1 MKDLLIKKKII
12 INLTEDWFFVSHFLG
27 RALDAKKAGYDVYIS
42 CKEKKSRKYI
52 EGKGI
57 KFFSLPL
64 DRRGINPIYEF
75 YILLKYFYVFNK
87 VKPDIVHNV
96 GPKPIIYG
104 SIIAKL
110 LKIKSVINA
119 PIGMG
124 FVFTS
129 SSIKAKLLKRVL
141 LFLFGITLNQHHG
154 KNKKNRVIF
163 ENSDD
168 MNYFIKAKIVRFN
181 EAILIRGAGIEIDE
195 KLIKKQKENEI
206 IKVALV
212 ARMLKDKGIYEF
224 VEAAKILKS
233 KKIKCRFLLIGDID
247 KKNPTSLKK
256 SILEEWNDQKIIE
269 WLGWVENVKDILLE
283 TDILCL
289 PSYREGLP
297 KSLLEGAAIGL
308 PLVTCNTVG
317 CREVVLDGIN
327 GYLVP
332 IKESKKLALAILK
345 LIENRELRVSMGKES
360 LRIAKSKFSSEII
373 NYQTISIY
381 DEL

>member
-1 MKDLLIKKKII
+1 MIKKKII
-12 INLTEDWFFVSHFLG
+12 INLTEDWFFVSHFLS
-27 RALDAKKAGYDVYIS
+27 RALEAKKAGYEVYIS
-42 CKEKKSRKYI
+42 CNEENSRKYI
-52 EGKGI
+52 EDNGI
-57 KFFSLPL
+57 GFFHLPL

-75 YILLKYFYVFNK
+75 YVLINYLYIFNK

-104 SIIAKL
+104 SIVAKL

-129 SSIKAKLLKRVL
+129 SSMKAKFLKTILIL
-141 LFLFGITLNQHHG
+141 LFKFTLNKHHG
-154 KNKKNRVIF
+154 RNQRNRVIF

-168 MNYFIKAKIVRFN
+168 MHFFINSKIVKIN
-181 EAILIRGAGIEIDE
+181 EAILIRGAGVEIDE
-195 KLIKKQKENEI
+195 QLIKEKRENEI
-206 IKVALV
+206 PTISLV

-224 VEAAKILKS
+224 VEAAKTLHE
-233 KKIKCRFLLIGDID
+233 KKIKCRFLLVGDID
-247 KKNPTSLKK
+247 KKNPTSLKQ
-256 SILEEWNDQKIIE
+256 STLEEWHDKKTIE
-269 WLGWVENVKDILLE
+269 WLGWVKDVKAVLLE

-308 PLVTCNTVG
+308 PLVTTNTVG
-317 CREVVLDGIN
+317 CREVVLEGVN

-332 IKESKKLALAILK
+332 IKESKKLSLAIQK
-345 LIENRELRVSMGKES
+345 LIEDKELRVKMGKES
-360 LRIAKSKFSSEII
+360 LRIAKSEFSSEII
-373 NYQTISIY
+373 NAQTLAIY

>member
-1 MKDLLIKKKII
+1 MQDLLIKKKII

-195 KLIKKQKENEI
+195 KTERK
-206 IKVALV
+206 
-212 ARMLKDKGIYEF
+212 
-224 VEAAKILKS
+224 
-233 KKIKCRFLLIGDID
+233 
-247 KKNPTSLKK
+247 
-256 SILEEWNDQKIIE
+256 
-269 WLGWVENVKDILLE
+269 
-283 TDILCL
+283 
-289 PSYREGLP
+289 
-297 KSLLEGAAIGL
+297 
-308 PLVTCNTVG
+308 
-317 CREVVLDGIN
+317 
-327 GYLVP
+327 
-332 IKESKKLALAILK
+332 
-345 LIENRELRVSMGKES
+345 
-360 LRIAKSKFSSEII
+360 
-373 NYQTISIY
+373 
-381 DEL
+381 

>member
-1 MKDLLIKKKII
+1 MIKKKII

-27 RALDAKKAGYDVYIS
+27 RALEAKKAGYDVYIS
-42 CKEKKSRKYI
+42 CNEEYSRKYI
-52 EGKGI
+52 EENGI
-57 KFFSLPL
+57 KFFPVPL

-75 YILLKYFYVFNK
+75 YLLLKYLYIFNK
-87 VKPDIVHNV
+87 LKPDIVHNV

-129 SSIKAKLLKRVL
+129 SSIKAKFLKNILLVL
-141 LFLFGITLNQHHG
+141 FKFTMNKHHG
-154 KNKKNRVIF
+154 RNKRNRVIF

-168 MNYFIKAKIVRFN
+168 MNFFINAKIVN
-181 EAILIRGAGIEIDE
+181 INDSILIRGAGVEIDNQ
-195 KLIKKQKENEI
+195 LIKKKKENKI
-206 IKVALV
+206 PTITLV

-224 VEAAKILKS
+224 VEAAKILHYKN
-233 KKIKCRFLLIGDID
+233 IKGRFLLIGDID

-256 SILEEWNDQKIIE
+256 STLEEWNDKKIIE
-269 WLGWVENVKDILLE
+269 WLGWVNDVNKILLE

-308 PLVTCNTVG
+308 PLVTTNTVG
-317 CREVVLDGIN
+317 CREVVLDGVN

-332 IKESKKLALAILK
+332 IKESKKLSLAIQK
-345 LIENRELRVSMGKES
+345 LIEDKELRLRMGKES
-360 LRIAKSKFSSEII
+360 LRIAKSEFSSEII
-373 NYQTISIY
+373 NSQTLSIY

>member
-1 MKDLLIKKKII
+1 M
-12 INLTEDWFFVSHFLG
+12 
-27 RALDAKKAGYDVYIS
+27 
-42 CKEKKSRKYI
+42 
-52 EGKGI
+52 
-57 KFFSLPL
+57 
-64 DRRGINPIYEF
+64 
-75 YILLKYFYVFNK
+75 
-87 VKPDIVHNV
+87 
-96 GPKPIIYG
+96 
-104 SIIAKL
+104 
-110 LKIKSVINA
+110 
-119 PIGMG
+119 
-124 FVFTS
+124 
-129 SSIKAKLLKRVL
+129 
-141 LFLFGITLNQHHG
+141 
-154 KNKKNRVIF
+154 
-163 ENSDD
+163 
-168 MNYFIKAKIVRFN
+168 
-181 EAILIRGAGIEIDE
+181 
-195 KLIKKQKENEI
+195 KKQKENEI

-256 SILEEWNDQKIIE
+256 SILKEWNDQKIIE

-345 LIENRELRVSMGKES
+345 LIENRELRVSMGNES

>member
-1 MKDLLIKKKII
+1 M
-12 INLTEDWFFVSHFLG
+12 
-27 RALDAKKAGYDVYIS
+27 
-42 CKEKKSRKYI
+42 
-52 EGKGI
+52 
-57 KFFSLPL
+57 
-64 DRRGINPIYEF
+64 
-75 YILLKYFYVFNK
+75 LLKYLYIFNK
-87 VKPDIVHNV
+87 IKPDIIHNV

-129 SSIKAKLLKRVL
+129 SSLKAKLLKNIL
-141 LFLFGITLNQHHG
+141 LFLFKFTLNKHHG
-154 KNKKNRVIF
+154 INQKNRVIF

-168 MNYFIKAKIVRFN
+168 MNFFINAKIVNIN
-181 EAILIRGAGIEIDE
+181 ESILIRGAGVEIDE
-195 KLIKKQKENEI
+195 KLIKKKKENKI
-206 IKVALV
+206 PTISLV

-224 VEAAKILKS
+224 VEAAKILHH
-233 KKIKCRFLLIGDID
+233 KKIKARFLLIGDID
-247 KKNPTSLKK
+247 KKNPTSLKQSK
-256 SILEEWNDQKIIE
+256 LEEWNDKKIIE
-269 WLGWVENVKDILLE
+269 WLGWVNDVKRILLQ

-308 PLVTCNTVG
+308 PLVTTNTVG
-317 CREVVLDGIN
+317 CKEVVLEGVN

-332 IKESKKLALAILK
+332 IKESKKLSLAIQK
-345 LIENRELRVSMGKES
+345 LIEDKDLRLKMGKES
-360 LRIAKSKFSSEII
+360 LRIAKSEFSSEII
-373 NYQTISIY
+373 NSQTLSIY

>member
-1 MKDLLIKKKII
+1 MNKKKII

-27 RALDAKKAGYDVYIS
+27 RALEAKKAGYEVYIS
-42 CKEKKSRKYI
+42 CNEEHSRKYI
-52 EGKGI
+52 EENGI
-57 KFFSLPL
+57 KFFPLPL

-75 YILLKYFYVFNK
+75 YVLLKYLYIFNK

-104 SIIAKL
+104 SIVSKL
-110 LKIKSVINA
+110 VKIKSVINA

-129 SSIKAKLLKRVL
+129 SSIKAKLLKKIL
-141 LFLFGITLNQHHG
+141 LFLFRFTLNKHHG
-154 KNKKNRVIF
+154 KHKKNRVIF

-168 MNYFIKAKIVRFN
+168 MNFFINSKIVKFS
-181 EAILIRGAGIEIDE
+181 EAILIRGAGVEIDDQ
-195 KLIKKQKENEI
+195 LIKKKKANEI
-206 IKVALV
+206 PTISLV

-224 VEAAKILKS
+224 VEAAKILHD
-233 KKIKCRFLLIGDID
+233 KKIKSRFLLIGDID
-247 KKNPTSLKK
+247 TKNPTSLKQ
-256 SILEEWNDQKIIE
+256 STLEEWNDKKIIE
-269 WLGWVENVKDILLE
+269 WLGWVKDVKSILLE

-308 PLVTCNTVG
+308 PLVTTDTVG
-317 CREVVLDGIN
+317 CREVVLEGIN

-332 IKESKKLALAILK
+332 IKEPKELSLAIQK
-345 LIENRELRVSMGKES
+345 LIEDKELRLRMGKES
-360 LRIAKSKFSSEII
+360 LRIAKSEFSSEII
-373 NYQTISIY
+373 NSQTLSIY
-381 DEL
+381 NEL

>member
-1 MKDLLIKKKII
+1 MIKKKII

-27 RALDAKKAGYDVYIS
+27 RALEAKKAGYDVYIS
-42 CKEKKSRKYI
+42 CNEEHSRKYI
-52 EGKGI
+52 EENGI

-75 YILLKYFYVFNK
+75 YLLLKYLYIFNK
-87 VKPDIVHNV
+87 IKPDIIHNV

-129 SSIKAKLLKRVL
+129 SSLKAKLLKNILLL
-141 LFLFGITLNQHHG
+141 LFKFTLNKHHG
-154 KNKKNRVIF
+154 SNQNNRVIF

-168 MNYFIKAKIVRFN
+168 MNFFINAKIVNIN
-181 EAILIRGAGIEIDE
+181 ESILIRGAGVEIDE
-195 KLIKKQKENEI
+195 KLIKKKKENKI
-206 IKVALV
+206 PTISLV

-224 VEAAKILKS
+224 VEAAKILHY
-233 KKIKCRFLLIGDID
+233 KKIKARFLLIGDID
-247 KKNPTSLKK
+247 KKNPTSLKQSK
-256 SILEEWNDQKIIE
+256 LEEWNDKKIIE
-269 WLGWVENVKDILLE
+269 WLGWVNDVNRILLE

-297 KSLLEGAAIGL
+297 KCLLEGAAIGL
-308 PLVTCNTVG
+308 PLVTTNTVG
-317 CREVVLDGIN
+317 CKEVVLEGVN

-332 IKESKKLALAILK
+332 IKESKKLSLAIQK
-345 LIENRELRVSMGKES
+345 LIEDKELRIKMGKES
-360 LRIAKSKFSSEII
+360 LRIAKSEFSSEII
-373 NYQTISIY
+373 NSQTLSIY

>member
-1 MKDLLIKKKII
+1 MIKKKII

-27 RALDAKKAGYDVYIS
+27 RAIEAKKAGYDVYIS
-42 CKEKKSRKYI
+42 CNETKNRKFI

-75 YILLKYFYVFNK
+75 YILLKYYYIFNK
-87 VKPDIVHNV
+87 VKPDIIHNV

-104 SIIAKL
+104 SIAAKL
-110 LKIKSVINA
+110 AKIRSVINA

-129 SSIKAKLLKRVL
+129 STIKAFFLKKVLLLLLK
-141 LFLFGITLNQHHG
+141 ITLNQHHG
-154 KNKKNRVIF
+154 MNKKNRVIF

-168 MNYFIKAKIVRFN
+168 MNYFIKAKIVN
-181 EAILIRGAGIEIDE
+181 NKEAILIRGAGVEIDE
-195 KLIKKQKENEI
+195 ELIKRKKNNLI
-206 IKVALV
+206 PTITLV

-224 VEAAKILKS
+224 VEAAKILK
-233 KKIKCRFLLIGDID
+233 KKEIKSRFLLVGDVD
-247 KKNPTSLKK
+247 KKNPTSLKESK
-256 SILEEWNDQKIIE
+256 LKKWQDEKIIE
-269 WLGWVENVKDILLE
+269 WLGWVKDVQSLLLE

-308 PLVTCNTVG
+308 PLISTDTVG
-317 CREVVLDGIN
+317 CKEVVLNGIN
-327 GYLVP
+327 GFLVP
-332 IKESKKLALAILK
+332 IKDSKSLSLAIEK
-345 LIENRELRVSMGKES
+345 LIKNKELRVSMGKES
-360 LRIAKSKFSSEII
+360 LRIAKSEFSSRII
-373 NYQTISIY
+373 NSQTISIY
-381 DEL
+381 NAL